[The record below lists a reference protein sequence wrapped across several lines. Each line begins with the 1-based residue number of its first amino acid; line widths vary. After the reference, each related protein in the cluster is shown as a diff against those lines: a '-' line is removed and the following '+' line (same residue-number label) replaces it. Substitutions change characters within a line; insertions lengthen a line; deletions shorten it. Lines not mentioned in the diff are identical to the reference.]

1 MKAAPAAP
9 APTRAA
15 HTLRWRRGQFRLTL
29 ALNRAR
35 QRHGRAHHTLSACYH
50 AAMHSPMHGQAVA
63 VMKVT
68 ERAAAPVAVMH
79 EQAAAVVKVLSDQAV
94 PTAMLL
100 SDPA

>member
-1 MKAAPAAP
+1 
-9 APTRAA
+9 
-15 HTLRWRRGQFRLTL
+15 
-29 ALNRAR
+29 
-35 QRHGRAHHTLSACYH
+35 
-50 AAMHSPMHGQAVA
+50 MHSPMHGQAVA
-63 VMKVT
+63 AMKVT